1 MRLPKRGAGSS
12 VTRRLLAFSGALA
25 VAAGLLTSLAP
36 AASAADSTTDLG
48 VLMPSVASRSG
59 VVAAGGGKV
68 FVSANT
74 RIIVTDTRGVLT
86 GSITGLSAAAGLALS
101 PDGTRLYA
109 ALGGSH
115 QVAEVDT
122 ADLTIIR
129 RIDLTA
135 YPCPVNLSLS
145 GSRLWVGHGCYRET
159 GGGVIG
165 LDLSAPV
172 PVPVPID
179 ADTFDA
185 PRVAAAGDTLAVAN
199 TSAESSD
206 LLIYDVS
213 GTPATLRGTIESHP
227 NDQGLPNDLALTP
240 DGSTVIS
247 VDADTHQLAAWD
259 TTSLAKVR
267 DYATEAAD
275 SPAAVAISPDGAHIA
290 GGWKSAFTL
299 YGTPTATT
307 LHQTTPPAAHSLGSL
322 AFSGADVFGVLRG
335 NNDKR
340 LRLWRLHGVTLPPSQ
355 LTLTGPSRAT
365 AYEEF
370 TLTGRLTLSDGSAPG
385 VQTLT
390 LTRRSPISGSPV
402 TPLPDVTTAA
412 DGTFTIT
419 DTQPPTKVT
428 YDVLW
433 NGSTDHRWSK
443 AHRTISITLP
453 SSSLTLSGPSEGSVG
468 EQLQF
473 SGVLKAGDRVFPP
486 TTTLKVHRALARAD
500 LTQLFELTPAP
511 DGSFSFTDTPTGPG
525 EYTYAVEWEGDTSHR
540 GTWVERDVTVLEQ
553 QE

>member
-1 MRLPKRGAGSS
+1 MRSPKRGAGSS
-12 VTRRLLAFSGALA
+12 ATRRLLALSGALA
-25 VAAGLLTSLAP
+25 VAAGLLTALAP

-59 VVAAGGGKV
+59 DVAAGGGKV

-74 RIIVTDTRGVLT
+74 RILVTDTQGTLT
-86 GSITGLSAAAGLALS
+86 GSITGLSGAAGLALN

-122 ADLTIIR
+122 ADLSIVR
-129 RIDLTA
+129 HIDLTA

-165 LDLSAPV
+165 LDLSAPT

-179 ADTFDA
+179 AGTFDA

-199 TSAESSD
+199 TSTESSD
-206 LLIYDVS
+206 LLIYDIS
-213 GTPATLRGTIESHP
+213 GTPATPRGTIASLP

-247 VDADTHQLAAWD
+247 VDAGTHQLGAWD

-275 SPAAVAISPDGAHIA
+275 SPAAVAISPDGAHVV
-290 GGWKSAFTL
+290 GGWKGAFTL
-299 YGTPTATT
+299 YGTSTATT
-307 LHQTTPPAAHSLGSL
+307 LHHTTPPASNSLGSL

-335 NNDKR
+335 NSDKR
-340 LRLWRLHGVTLPPSQ
+340 LRLWRLHGVTLPPSK
-355 LTLTGPSRAT
+355 LTLTGPSTAT

-385 VQTLT
+385 AQTIT
-390 LTRRSPISGSPV
+390 VTRRSPLSGSPV

-412 DGTFTIT
+412 DGTFTIP
-419 DTQPPTKVT
+419 DTLPPTKVT
-428 YDVLW
+428 YDVFW
-433 NGSTDHRWSK
+433 NGNADHRWSK
-443 AHRTISITLP
+443 TYRTISVALP
-453 SSSLTLSGPSEGSVG
+453 RSSLTLSGPSEGSAG
-468 EQLQF
+468 ERLQF

-525 EYTYAVEWEGDTSHR
+525 EYTYAVQWEGDDSHR
-540 GTWVERDVTVLEQ
+540 GAWVYHDVTVLDQ
-553 QE
+553 R

>member
-1 MRLPKRGAGSS
+1 MRSPNRGARSS
-12 VTRRLLAFSGALA
+12 ATRRLLALSGALA
-25 VAAGLLTSLAP
+25 VAAGLLTALAP

-48 VLMPSVASRSG
+48 TFATAGSG
-59 VVAAGGGKV
+59 AVAAGGGKV
-68 FVSANT
+68 FVSASS
-74 RIIVTDTRGVLT
+74 RIIVTDTQGVVS
-86 GSITGLSAAAGLALS
+86 GSITGLSGAAGLALS
-101 PDGTRLYA
+101 ADGTRLYA

-122 ADLTIIR
+122 ADLSIVR

-159 GGGVIG
+159 GGGVVG
-165 LDLSAPV
+165 LDLSAPT
-172 PVPVPID
+172 PMPVPID
-179 ADTFDA
+179 AGTFDA
-185 PRVAAAGDTLAVAN
+185 PRVAAAGDTLVVAN
-199 TSAESSD
+199 TTTESSD
-206 LLIYDVS
+206 LLVYDVS
-213 GTPATLRGTIESHP
+213 GTPATLRGAIASHP
-227 NDQGLPNDLALTP
+227 NDQNLPNDLAITP

-247 VDADTHQLAAWD
+247 VDADTHQLGAWD
-259 TTSLAKVR
+259 TTSLTKVR

-275 SPAAVAISPDGAHIA
+275 SPVSVAISPDGAHVV

-299 YGTPTATT
+299 YGASTATT
-307 LHQTTPPAAHSLGSL
+307 LHHTTPPAANSLGSL

-335 NNDKR
+335 NSDKR
-340 LRLWRLHGVTLPPSQ
+340 LRLWRLHGVTLPPSK

-370 TLTGRLTLSDGSAPG
+370 TLPGRLTLSDGSAPG

-390 LTRRSPISGSPV
+390 VTRRAPLSGSPV

-428 YDVLW
+428 YEVRW
-433 NGSTDHRWSK
+433 NGSSDHRWSK
-443 AHRTISITLP
+443 AQQTIAFVLP

-525 EYTYAVEWEGDTSHR
+525 EYTYAVAWEGDDSHR
-540 GTWVERDVTVLEQ
+540 GTRVYHDVTVLEQ